1 MRRSGTTTTFV
12 LVCIAVLLAS
22 YGIGLGIRQF
32 RFRNA
37 GNQSKISDE
46 TEKQNTAAQ
55 TSPQRGAMT
64 PAGSD
69 EAGGPERGFSGR
81 ERPGGGPQDGE
92 TDRRRRFEN
101 MSEEEMSQMRGRSG
115 RRRGPGGGMGF
126 ENLSEEERAAME
138 ERRRQRMERFENM
151 TEEERAQFRRE
162 REEQRQEDNMTDDTS
177 DPGPE
182 ENDSE

>member
-12 LVCIAVLLAS
+12 LICIAAILAS

-37 GNQSKISDE
+37 DNQSKISEDK
-46 TEKQNTAAQ
+46 TEKQNPTIPKA
-55 TSPQRGAMT
+55 PQRGPMN
-64 PAGSD
+64 PAGSN
-69 EAGGPERGFSGR
+69 ETGR
-81 ERPGGGPQDGE
+81 FPNRPGGPQDRKMG
-92 TDRRRRFEN
+92 RRRPFEN
-101 MSEEEMSQMRGRSG
+101 MSEEDISQMRRGPS
-115 RRRGPGGGMGF
+115 RRGPGGMGL

-151 TEEERAQFRRE
+151 TEEERAQLRRE
-162 REEQRQEDNMTDDTS
+162 WGRRRQDDDITGDTS
-177 DPGPE
+177 DTSSE